1 MIVGWWK
8 NGAEECI
15 SNHPTSTIS
24 LHSVVCACSESNFC
38 AMALNCPSV
47 IMAHWHIS
55 YHGLQW
61 AQPGGPCVNG
71 YRWGSNHPRDQT
83 NAPVHVFYQK
93 SSFLLVPGRNE
104 ISKIA
109 PLWDRMW
116 YPRKD
121 GNRKLIQLWY
131 RIYKNHLKLGLR
143 TAKISKHWQW
153 KVVQRYKYII
163 SYTKIYWKNKQITL
177 TTIHIYTP
185 PKST

>member
-1 MIVGWWK
+1 MVLK
-8 NGAEECI
+8 YAFPCI

-83 NAPVHVFYQK
+83 NAPVQSSSCFLSKVLIFVGPWSKMK
-93 SSFLLVPGRNE
+93 SRKLPHYGIECDIPGRME
-104 ISKIA
+104 TA
-109 PLWDRMW
+109 
-116 YPRKD
+116 
-121 GNRKLIQLWY
+121 KLIQLWY
-131 RIYKNHLKLGLR
+131 RIFKNHLKLALR
-143 TAKISKHWQW
+143 TANQNLK
-153 KVVQRYKYII
+153 
-163 SYTKIYWKNKQITL
+163 TL
-177 TTIHIYTP
+177 AMESGSTI
-185 PKST
+185 